1 MTQDVL
7 LQFDEALPP
16 CPRHLPPIKL
26 TKPFPDLTSFHEA
39 VIETARV
46 SWENRV
52 RSEYIGVLLLRQF
65 HGILIDLNAPAD
77 MQELVLLMQLQEQRH
92 ARYCIAIAKR
102 LGSDGTISC
111 SLEELWIERQPQA
124 AVQFYE
130 LLCSIYLVGEV
141 LALKLLQATI
151 ACLPSSAFK
160 DCLKA
165 ILKDEALHSQ
175 FGRMAL
181 DYLRSTNNSWL
192 PYPGDDWLKTQ
203 INASLACLSMRDVVE
218 ADEVQ
223 MFDNRDFATQL
234 LYLGV
239 PDSRHFKQVY
249 DEALAYDIPTYLKKI
264 NLDLGAVG

>member
-1 MTQDVL
+1 MPQDIL

-16 CPRHLPPIKL
+16 CPRHLPILKF
-26 TKPFPDLTSFHEA
+26 TQPFPDLTTFHEA

-46 SWENRV
+46 SWENRA

-92 ARYCIAIAKR
+92 TRHCIAMAKR
-102 LGSDGTISC
+102 LGSDATISC
-111 SLEELWIERQPQA
+111 DLEELRIARQPQA

-130 LLCSIYLVGEV
+130 MLCSTYLVGEV

-160 DCLKA
+160 DCLKN

-181 DYLRSTNNSWL
+181 EYLRGSQNNWL
-192 PYPGDDWLKTQ
+192 PYPGDDWIKSQ
-203 INASLACLSMRDVVE
+203 IKDNLIGLGERDVIE
-218 ADEVQ
+218 ADEAK
-223 MFDNRDFATQL
+223 MFTNWDFAAQL
-234 LYLGV
+234 PYLGV
-239 PDSRHFKQVY
+239 PDSRHFKKIY
-249 DEALAYDIPTYLKKI
+249 DEALAHDIPAHLKRMS
-264 NLDLGAVG
+264 LS